1 MNLVERLKKD
11 KKGFTLIEMIVVIV
25 ILGIL
30 LAILVPGMIKYIDK
44 AKDKQV
50 MVNAH
55 AAYMDAQAEAG
66 IAYGLPNGS
75 IATAKEAANN
85 IELTTGT
92 ISVTEYTKEEGITN
106 MVYTDTK
113 AKKYVELKNGEWQNV
128 KDVE

>member
-44 AKDKQV
+44 AKDKQI

-66 IAYGLPNGS
+66 IAYGLPDGS
-75 IATAKEAANN
+75 IETAKNAANAVK
-85 IELTTGT
+85 LTTGT
-92 ISVTEYTKEEGITN
+92 ISVTGYNKEEGITD
-106 MVYTDTK
+106 MIYTDTK
-113 AKKYVELKNGEWQNV
+113 SGKSVELKGGVWQDV
-128 KDVE
+128 K